1 MTYVMSDIHGEYEK
15 YLKML
20 DLIGFRDE
28 DELYVLGDVIDRGPE
43 PVQMLKDMSYRPNV
57 YPILGNHE
65 AVALSVLKPLMTEI
79 TDKNYST
86 QINAQTL
93 KLVSYWQMD
102 GGDVTLQQ
110 FRRLPPEER
119 FALIEYMEEFEPYA
133 VVECKD
139 VTYILVHAGLGNYAP
154 DKRLSEY
161 TADELTM
168 MRPEEETWYYDRD
181 IRVVIGHTPT
191 LAVTERAEI
200 HRYEN
205 VIMIDCG
212 ATFGGRLACLC
223 LETGE
228 EFYV

>member
-43 PVQMLKDMSYRPNV
+43 PVQALKDMSYRPNV
-57 YPILGNHE
+57 YPLLGNHE
-65 AVALSVLKPLMTEI
+65 VMALSVLKPLMTEI
-79 TDKNYST
+79 TESNYDRLVG
-86 QINAQTL
+86 ADTL
-93 KLVSYWQMD
+93 QMLAHWQMD
-102 GGDVTLQQ
+102 GGDVTLRQ
-110 FRRLPPEER
+110 FRALPPEER
-119 FALIEYMEEFEPYA
+119 LALIEYMEEFEPYA
-133 VVECKD
+133 VVECKGT
-139 VTYILVHAGLGNYAP
+139 TYILVHAGLGNYAP
-154 DKRLSEY
+154 DKRLSAY
-161 TADELTM
+161 TVEELTM
-168 MRPEEETWYYDRD
+168 MRPEEETWYYDDD

-191 LAVTERAEI
+191 LAVTFKSEI
-200 HRYEN
+200 WRYEN

-212 ATFGGRLACLC
+212 ATFTGRLACLC

>member
-20 DLIGFRDE
+20 DRIGFGGD
-28 DELYVLGDVIDRGPE
+28 DVLYVLGDVIDRGPE
-43 PVQMLKDMSYRPNV
+43 PVQTLKDMSYRPNV

-65 AVALSVLKPLMTEI
+65 TIALSVLKPLMTEI

-86 QINAQTL
+86 QINAKTL

-119 FALIEYMEEFEPYA
+119 FSLIEYMEEFEPYA
-133 VVECKD
+133 VVECND
-139 VTYILVHAGLGNYAP
+139 LTYILVHAGLGNYAP
-154 DKRLSEY
+154 DKPLSKY
-161 TADELTM
+161 TIDELTTT
-168 MRPEEETWYYDRD
+168 RPEEETWYYDRD

-191 LAVTERAEI
+191 LAVTGRADV
-200 HRYEN
+200 HRLEN

>member
-43 PVQMLKDMSYRPNV
+43 PVQTLKDMSYRQNV

-65 AVALSVLKPLMTEI
+65 VMALSVLKPLMTEI
-79 TDKNYST
+79 TDDNYSN
-86 QINAQTL
+86 QINAGTL
-93 KLVSYWQMD
+93 QMLSHWQMD
-102 GGDVTLQQ
+102 GGDVTLRQ
-110 FRRLPPEER
+110 FRALPPDER
-119 FALIEYMEEFEPYA
+119 FALLEYMEEFERYA
-133 VVECKD
+133 VVECGEK
-139 VTYILVHAGLGNYAP
+139 TYILVHAGLGNYRP
-154 DKRLSEY
+154 DKRLSSY
-161 TADELTM
+161 TVEELTM
-168 MRPEEETWYYDRD
+168 MRPEEEIWYYDED

-191 LAVTERAEI
+191 PAVTYKSEI
-200 HRYEN
+200 YRYEN

-212 ATFGGRLACLC
+212 ATFSGRLACLC